1 MILMHICLFILIP
14 TWIFWEDFSPPESV
28 FCFSPVFTCRSLK
41 KKNDHP
47 APIITPEINS
57 LLINSLHLLIT
68 CSHLLNLRWSISSQ
82 SPLRTGFCHPELS
95 YCWSCFCVSPFFFFF
110 FAVGA
115 IIVQNLCRFL
125 TCGVVIMAPQLLLV
139 LLLLLG
145 DHDFPNLVFMSIR
158 FQLVWLHPISYY
170 YHQVTAWGARLSP
183 QAATTVQYTVKAKLL
198 WSFIHSGVLF
208 FLNSQSDSVGHRSMQ
223 D

>member
-41 KKNDHP
+41 KKNPHP

-68 CSHLLNLRWSISSQ
+68 CSHLFNLRWSISSQ

-110 FAVGA
+110 FCSGCYYCAKSLSLLNMWCCDYGSSVVVGA
-115 IIVQNLCRFL
+115 AAAAAWWSWLPKPCIYVDQVPACL
-125 TCGVVIMAPQLLLV
+125 APSHILLLPPGNSV
-139 LLLLLG
+139 R
-145 DHDFPNLVFMSIR
+145 S
-158 FQLVWLHPISYY
+158 SS
-170 YHQVTAWGARLSP
+170 VTTGCNYS
-183 QAATTVQYTVKAKLL
+183 TV
-198 WSFIHSGVLF
+198 HS
-208 FLNSQSDSVGHRSMQ
+208 
-223 D
+223 